1 MQQRVETEFKLWE
14 DFVLASIDGSCW
26 REFSGFLEEL
36 ILANQTGSPPLIHP
50 FLAPPPVY
58 NHYIQDI
65 TIMELFT
72 LRICAINTA
81 RLALYDKAQK
91 RGSLKEFG
99 LIVPVNEQQ
108 TYFVKKMM
116 NFRVVTLQQLHPCQT
131 TNLCNSTFYRN
142 QVIFGYLFICRSF
155 LVKQEVKYYLYICTF

>member
-1 MQQRVETEFKLWE
+1 MQGVETEFKLWE

-58 NHYIQDI
+58 NHHIQDI

-72 LRICAINTA
+72 LRICATNTA

-108 TYFVKKMM
+108 TYFVKK
-116 NFRVVTLQQLHPCQT
+116 NDELQSCHTPAIAPMLDDQFVQFNILPKPSDIWLSIHLSQ
-131 TNLCNSTFYRN
+131 
-142 QVIFGYLFICRSF
+142 F
-155 LVKQEVKYYLYICTF
+155 LGQIGS